1 MAGIYIYSHMAGGG
15 YLADDDDLDSQP
27 AYELE
32 IPAPLPERVR
42 LLVKEKKV
50 SEKALALSKANEP
63 YWVRTSLVS
72 AATWQVTSPCGMCDS
87 VPAHLLAVLLA

>member
-1 MAGIYIYSHMAGGG
+1 MAGIYIYSHMAGGD
-15 YLADDDDLDSQP
+15 YQAEDEDLDGQP

-63 YWVRTSLVS
+63 YWVRTSLILV
-72 AATWQVTSPCGMCDS
+72 ATR
-87 VPAHLLAVLLA
+87 HLPVAMWHL